1 MYGDTENMYHTL
13 DISQKCCFPP
23 SKMKYVTPRD
33 YRYLEKLSFFFLYV
47 CQGQTFEKDIIVS
60 PSLTEY
66 IEGTESKKREFH
78 ASTSKWKMDGGVVK
92 IPYITSGLGGSVYNA
107 PFRSR
112 HMVRPKIRPSGTS
125 LQIIH
130 IIIHYSAKMLCGE
143 GGDSL
148 PADGLAISN
157 YPLCVFSK
165 LTGDDMAALSSHKLS
180 V

>member
-1 MYGDTENMYHTL
+1 MYGDTENMYHSTYL
-13 DISQKCCFPP
+13 KCCFPP

-112 HMVRPKIRPSGTS
+112 HMVRPKIRPSETS
-125 LQIIH
+125 LQII
-130 IIIHYSAKMLCGE
+130 LFFLTVRRCCVE
-143 GGDSL
+143 GGGGGATTAPRGPPTRICNL
-148 PADGLAISN
+148 Q
-157 YPLCVFSK
+157 
-165 LTGDDMAALSSHKLS
+165 LSPMCI
-180 V
+180 